1 MEINQAI
8 TPLASREDPE
18 YRMTI
23 SPSSSPRSLDLVPP
37 EQKAVA
43 IQRQAVKQLARQ
55 YRGFTPA
62 LAFQSDEPTIN
73 ALIKE
78 QGIDEVEATFT
89 LHLVALSRYLNL
101 KAGLQEDQID
111 YIVEKLT
118 TDYKWL
124 KMADF
129 AIIIDR
135 IKSNQYGEF
144 YENFNGNKFFDILAK
159 YDVERTME
167 IERIRTEENNVC
179 KQEWRELRPAACS
192 ILPYYIDEEGCFHLT
207 DKEKQR
213 IEKEQAEK
221 AAAEAERQR
230 RENLSRE
237 VMERTYRIQEEQ
249 GCTIQ
254 QAYDIATQDK
264 LFTEQCKEE

>member
-23 SPSSSPRSLDLVPP
+23 SSGSSTRLPGVAQQ
-37 EQKAVA
+37 EQQAVT

-55 YRGFTPA
+55 YRDYTPA
-62 LAFQSDEPTIN
+62 LAFQCKEPTIS

-78 QGIDEVEATFT
+78 NGADEVEATFT

-101 KAGLQEDQID
+101 KAGLTEDQID

-135 IKSNQYGEF
+135 IKSNKYGDF
-144 YENFNGNKFFDILAK
+144 YENFNGNKFLDILAK

-167 IERIRTEENNVC
+167 IERIRTEENNIH
-179 KQEWRELRPAACS
+179 KAEWRNLKPAS
-192 ILPYYIDEEGCFHLT
+192 LPYYLDEEGRFHLT
-207 DKEKQR
+207 EKEEQR

-237 VMERTYRIQEEQ
+237 VMERAYRIQEEQ

-254 QAYDIATQDK
+254 QAYDIAT
-264 LFTEQCKEE
+264 KERMDQNE

>member
-1 MEINQAI
+1 MEINNQAVQI
-8 TPLASREDPE
+8 GSKEEPE

-23 SPSSSPRSLDLVPP
+23 SPSSSTRSLDLVPP
-37 EQKAVA
+37 EEKAVA
-43 IQRQAVKQLARQ
+43 IQRQAVKQLSRQ

-73 ALIKE
+73 ALIK
-78 QGIDEVEATFT
+78 QNGIDEVEATFT

-101 KAGLQEDQID
+101 KAGLTEDQID

-144 YENFNGNKFFDILAK
+144 YENFNGNKFFECLQK
-159 YDVERTME
+159 YDMERTSE
-167 IERIRTEENNVC
+167 IERIRTEENNVY
-179 KQEWRELRPAACS
+179 KAEWRNLKPAA
-192 ILPYYIDEEGCFHLT
+192 LPYYLDEEGRFHLT
-207 DKEKQR
+207 EKEEQR
-213 IEKEQAEK
+213 IEKEQEEKK
-221 AAAEAERQR
+221 AAEEERQR
-230 RENLSRE
+230 REELSRAI
-237 VMERTYRIQEEQ
+237 MERAYRIQEEQ

-254 QAYDIATQDK
+254 QAYDIAT
-264 LFTEQCKEE
+264 KELMNQNQ

>member
-23 SPSSSPRSLDLVPP
+23 SPSSSPRSLGVVQP
-37 EQKAVA
+37 EKQAVT

-192 ILPYYIDEEGCFHLT
+192 ILPYYIDKEGCFHLT
-207 DKEKQR
+207 EKEQQR
-213 IEKEQAEK
+213 IENEQAEK
-221 AAAEAERQR
+221 KAAEEERQR
-230 RENLSRE
+230 RKELSRAI
-237 VMERTYRIQEEQ
+237 MDRAYRIQVEQ

-254 QAYDIATQDK
+254 QAYDIATQEHS
-264 LFTEQCKEE
+264 LGFEENNS